1 MIELMDVM
9 LIQPPT
15 PCPNRP
21 HSSDSTLSTPP
32 ISLGYI
38 ASMLI
43 KAGFSV
49 DIVDMEISGMR
60 GKDILKTIEE
70 YAPRM
75 VGISTTTLTFKN
87 ALRVAAIAKTINPE
101 ISTVLGGPHV
111 TFMADE
117 ALSHPQV
124 DYVVRGEGELTLT
137 ELAGHVLNGSGD
149 RSNIRG
155 LSMHNHTGG
164 VIHNIERS
172 LIRDL
177 DMLPF
182 PARHLLPLHLY
193 SAPGLIIT
201 GRGCDGR
208 CIFCAARGISGNRY
222 RLRSVKNV
230 ISEIEKISTLLGL
243 KLLFFGDDTFTAM
256 PERTRELCR
265 ELINKGLQMNW
276 MCETR
281 ADRIDRETLKLMA
294 DAGCAVAQFGAE
306 SGSQSILNSVRK
318 GITIKALLEAVKT
331 AQDVG
336 IHPTCSF
343 MFPHPEDTWETVK
356 ETMSLIKKLKAIGAG
371 TAISLTT
378 PFPGTYLSA
387 HLSDLGLR
395 LICDDTDQYNFS
407 IPVIETKNFDVW
419 DIREI
424 YTDLVM
430 LCLS

>member
-15 PCPNRP
+15 PCPNSP

-193 SAPGLIIT
+193 SAPGLIMT

-336 IHPTCSF
+336 IQQ
-343 MFPHPEDTWETVK
+343 
-356 ETMSLIKKLKAIGAG
+356 L
-371 TAISLTT
+371 
-378 PFPGTYLSA
+378 
-387 HLSDLGLR
+387 
-395 LICDDTDQYNFS
+395 
-407 IPVIETKNFDVW
+407 
-419 DIREI
+419 
-424 YTDLVM
+424 
-430 LCLS
+430 